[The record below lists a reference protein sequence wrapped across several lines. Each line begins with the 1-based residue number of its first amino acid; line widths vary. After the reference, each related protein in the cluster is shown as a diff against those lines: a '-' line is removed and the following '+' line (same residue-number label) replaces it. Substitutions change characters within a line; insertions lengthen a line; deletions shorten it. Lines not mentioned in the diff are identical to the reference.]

1 MFKYMLRRI
10 AVVIIVVLLLGL
22 GMTAGVVVEH
32 QTQIAHA
39 QTGTTPT
46 PAATGPDMQ
55 LITEAWNTIN
65 RVYVDRS
72 ALQGKSLTY
81 GAISGMV
88 SALGDTGHS
97 TFMSPEMAKSERNY
111 TQGSFEGIG
120 AEVENKDGHVTIVAP
135 FDGSPAA
142 QAGLKPGDAIL
153 KVDDQDVTGLPL
165 EQVIGKILGPAG
177 THVKL
182 TVLDPKTGKK
192 RDLDLV
198 RAKIVMQNV
207 TWQKLPGT
215 NIAHLRLMGFSQGV
229 SQQMKQALAEMQQ
242 QGVVGVI
249 LDLRNNPGGL
259 LNEAVNTTS
268 QFLSSGDVLLEQ
280 DARGQTIHVAVKPGG
295 VATGM
300 PMVVLI
306 NNGSASASE
315 IVAGALQDAGRA
327 RLVGETTFGTGTVLS
342 EFPLSDGSAMM
353 LAIQEW
359 LTPNGRVIWHKG
371 ITPDDAVT
379 QPDGGTQL
387 TPDAERNMTA
397 DQLKGSSDQ
406 QLLQGLKLLTQS
418 AYNEKTGAELNPGL
432 ASNAAAETSLSSLA
446 LELQLLAQFNYA

>member
-1 MFKYMLRRI
+1 MFKYMLRRL
-10 AVVIIVVLLLGL
+10 AVVIMIVLLLGL
-22 GMTAGVVVEH
+22 GMTAGILLEH
-32 QTQIAHA
+32 QALVAHA
-39 QTGTTPT
+39 QTGTTPAPGT
-46 PAATGPDMQ
+46 TGVDIQ

-65 RVYVDRS
+65 RVYVDRA
-72 ALQGKSLTY
+72 ALQPKPLTY

-97 TFMSPEMAKSERNY
+97 TFMSPEMVKSERDY

-120 AEVENKDGHVTIVAP
+120 AEVETKDGHVTIVAP

-182 TVLDPKTGKK
+182 TVLDPKTGQK

-215 NIAHLRLMGFSQGV
+215 NIAHLRVMGFSQGV
-229 SQQMKQALAEMQQ
+229 SQQIKQALTEMQQ

-268 QFLSSGDVLLEQ
+268 QFLASGDAMLEK
-280 DARGQTIHVAVKPGG
+280 DAQGQTRHLAVRPGG
-295 VATGM
+295 VATAM

-371 ITPDDAVT
+371 ITPDDTVSLPTGA
-379 QPDGGTQL
+379 TQL
-387 TPDAERNMTA
+387 TPDAEKSMTT
-397 DQLKGSSDQ
+397 DQVQASNDQ

-418 AYNEKTGAELNPGL
+418 AQNQSGGASVNPGPV
-432 ASNAAAETSLSSLA
+432 SNAAVETSPSPLA
-446 LELQLLAQFNYA
+446 LELQLLAQFEYV

>member
-1 MFKYMLRRI
+1 MI
-10 AVVIIVVLLLGL
+10 VLLLGL
-22 GMTAGVVVEH
+22 GMTAGVVLER
-32 QTQIAHA
+32 QADIAHA
-39 QTGTTPT
+39 QTGTTPA
-46 PAATGPDMQ
+46 PATNGPDMQ

-65 RVYVDRS
+65 RVYVDRA
-72 ALQGKSLTY
+72 ALQQKPLTY

-97 TFMSPEMAKSERNY
+97 TFMSPEMVKSERDY
-111 TQGSFEGIG
+111 TRGSFEGIG
-120 AEVENKDGHVTIVAP
+120 AEVETRDGHVTIVAP

-165 EQVIGKILGPAG
+165 EQVISKILGPAG

-182 TVLDPKTGKK
+182 TVLDPKTGEK

-229 SQQMKQALAEMQQ
+229 SQQIKQALTEMQQ
-242 QGVVGVI
+242 QGVVAVI

-268 QFLSSGDVLLEQ
+268 QFLASGDAMLEK
-280 DARGQTIHVAVKPGG
+280 DAQGQTRHLAVRPGG
-295 VATGM
+295 VATAM
-300 PMVVLI
+300 PLVVLI
-306 NNGSASASE
+306 NHGSASASE

-371 ITPDDAVT
+371 IAPDDTVSLPTGA
-379 QPDGGTQL
+379 TQL
-387 TPDAERNMTA
+387 TPEAEKGMTP
-397 DQLKGSSDQ
+397 DQVQASNDQ
-406 QLLQGLKLLTQS
+406 QLLQAIKLLTQ
-418 AYNEKTGAELNPGL
+418 AARNQGTGASVTPGTS
-432 ASNAAAETSLSSLA
+432 SNSVEISAAPLA
-446 LELQLLAQFNYA
+446 LELQLLAQFNYL